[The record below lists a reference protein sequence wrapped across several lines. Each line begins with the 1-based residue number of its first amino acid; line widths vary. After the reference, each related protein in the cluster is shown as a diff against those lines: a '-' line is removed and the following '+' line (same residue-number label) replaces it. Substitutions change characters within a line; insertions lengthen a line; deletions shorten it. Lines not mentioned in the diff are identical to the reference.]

1 MLRSAKAPLP
11 SRRAGTACAP
21 QARPGLS
28 LSGFGEWQQRGQRSA
43 ARLGQTSCLT
53 RRRGTSVCRSP
64 PIPGH
69 AAASAIRCHGLG
81 SSG

>member
-1 MLRSAKAPLP
+1 MPL
-11 SRRAGTACAP
+11 ALAP
-21 QARPGLS
+21 QARALR
-28 LSGFGEWQQRGQRSA
+28 LLVAGFGGRQQHGRRSA
-43 ARLGQTSCLT
+43 ALLGQTSCLT

-81 SSG
+81 SIE